1 MGIQLR
7 QSEDWN
13 RSATEASKSP
23 PAFISADKGP
33 FAAPSDEQLWQVI
46 IFDAYVNG
54 WVKNSPC
61 QHKLSVKSSHFSI
74 PALLVKLAST

>member
-33 FAAPSDEQLWQVI
+33 FAAASDEQLWQVI
-46 IFDAYVNG
+46 ISDAYVNG
-54 WVKNSPC
+54 WTKIY
-61 QHKLSVKSSHFSI
+61 SVSTNFWEKSSITFRF
-74 PALLVKLAST
+74 VRY